1 MPPEPALP
9 PLPEAPPLP
18 ALPPEPVIPA
28 SPPEPPSPSVVD
40 SPHPLAMTANAIKTA
55 ACFFIMAITYHAA
68 RPSHS
73 EEFARRISAGC
84 ANESD
89 HRTNRF
95 E

>member
-1 MPPEPALP
+1 
-9 PLPEAPPLP
+9 
-18 ALPPEPVIPA
+18 
-28 SPPEPPSPSVVD
+28 
-40 SPHPLAMTANAIKTA
+40 MTANAIKTA